1 MKRCLRFA
9 LLTACGFTLML
20 GRSLAQEE
28 AAPPTPLDE
37 IATRMAVVVRDLSRQ
52 STGKPTQTKQQT
64 VKTKLDTLIADL
76 EKECANCRGPSGAN
90 PTKPLNDSV
99 VKGGPGGI
107 GDLRAPRNG
116 GKKWGDLPAH
126 ERDRILQS
134 MTEGFPPQY
143 QRVLER
149 YYRQLAEE
157 KPTGEA
163 GEKNDGGNDAA
174 TEPAKDAPAPVEK
187 QSPETEPAAPAEPAA
202 GNGNF

>member
-1 MKRCLRFA
+1 MMKRCMRYA
-9 LLTACGFTLML
+9 LLTACGLVLTL
-20 GRSLAQEE
+20 GQSFAQEE
-28 AAPPTPLDE
+28 AAQPTPLDE

-52 STGKPTQTKQQT
+52 STGKPTQVKQQT
-64 VKTKLDTLIADL
+64 VKTKLDTLIAEL

-163 GEKNDGGNDAA
+163 VEKSENG

-187 QSPETEPAAPAEPAA
+187 DSPKTEPVVPAEPAA
-202 GNGNF
+202 AGNGK

>member
-1 MKRCLRFA
+1 MKSCLRYA
-9 LLTACGFTLML
+9 LPSACGLL
-20 GRSLAQEE
+20 LAVGQVLAQDEE
-28 AAPPTPLDE
+28 AAPPSPLDE
-37 IATRMAVVVRDLSRQ
+37 IATRMSVVVRDLSRQ

-64 VKTKLDTLIADL
+64 VKTKLDALIADL
-76 EKECANCRGPSGAN
+76 EKECANCRGASKNN

-163 GEKNDGGNDAA
+163 AEKSDGEAP
-174 TEPAKDAPAPVEK
+174 PAKDATTPGQKVSPA
-187 QSPETEPAAPAEPAA
+187 AEPAA
-202 GNGNF
+202 GNGN